1 MNFLCPSPNNNTFR
15 VFKQTPRVDTY
26 CVQSIDMK
34 TIGERIKQAREALGW
49 SGEYLAKAVGY
60 KTQSGISNLES
71 RATGSGGN
79 KIGVIAQKLNVPVDW
94 LVNGPDTDNVPFMA
108 PNDQP
113 WTNAKYTTTAE
124 SSSVVSFIANKEN
137 DEWTLA
143 AIAIMNSLNRDQRAA
158 MVAKM
163 REYSQFLGPPRD
175 GQALSVAG

>member
-1 MNFLCPSPNNNTFR
+1 MNFVCPSPNNNTFR
-15 VFKQTPRVDTY
+15 VLKQTPRVDTL
-26 CVQSIDMK
+26 CVQLVSMK
-34 TIGERIKQAREALGW
+34 TTGERIKQAREALGW

-79 KIGVIAQKLNVPVDW
+79 KIGTIAQKLNVPVDW
-94 LVNGPDTDNVPFMA
+94 LLNGPDTDNVPFLA
-108 PNDQP
+108 PSSQP
-113 WTNAKYTTTAE
+113 WMNTRYSSKAE
-124 SSSVVSFIANKEN
+124 APSVVSFIANKEN